1 MTLQEIN
8 SKYSFKELRSMPGD
22 GEFRHKLITPFLED
36 LYENKII
43 YFERSLS
50 IVTLKN
56 IKNTPELFEAKAIP
70 YINIEKPGGQ
80 SFSNLMKKPWTFG
93 AAWPYMTLLDDHF
106 GTYSGWLIWTDKEL
120 VKVVEE
126 LARKKDFEFAYE
138 LTAYKGYSKK

>member
-8 SKYSFKELRSMPGD
+8 SKYSFKELQSMPGD
-22 GEFRHKLITPFLED
+22 GEFRRKLFTPFLED

-50 IVTLKN
+50 IVTLKD
-56 IKNTPELFEAKAIP
+56 IINTPELFEATAIP
-70 YINIEKPGGQ
+70 YINIEKPSGH
-80 SFSNLMKKPWTFG
+80 SYALDNEPWTFG
-93 AAWPYMTLLDDHF
+93 AAWPYMRLLDDHF
-106 GTYSGWLIWTDKEL
+106 GTYGGWLIWTDKEL